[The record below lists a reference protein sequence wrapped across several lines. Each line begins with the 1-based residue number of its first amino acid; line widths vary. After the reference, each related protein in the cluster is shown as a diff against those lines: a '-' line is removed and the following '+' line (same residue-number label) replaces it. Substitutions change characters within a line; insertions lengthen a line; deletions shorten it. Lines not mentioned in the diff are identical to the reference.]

1 MRCHNNKIL
10 AWIILAVTLGVQS
23 VSHAQVGGG
32 IGGGASGGMGS
43 IPGAAYGGATDPSM
57 VQLTDGFRIIPTIS
71 AAQRYDSNVFFL
83 PKTAGLDRSDYV
95 STLAPQIRGLFAGS
109 GMKLNAT
116 VGATAEY
123 YVKNTDFNYVG
134 ANAGLSLN
142 LGPMLDRLWQGMIV
156 TITDSFQYTP
166 QPPAFLVGDQ
176 PTSTSTSGTTTP
188 QSNTQNLLINGM
200 QVARVSMTSNNF
212 AGTMSAPLTQSLSLS
227 GSYTQGFIRFGTSE
241 VQQVGLL
248 LNTSYQTFSVGILTK
263 LSPQDTV
270 TLSYLDSSYKYAE
283 ATGGT
288 FAARGGTVAWAHLF
302 SPSVTMSSTAGVQ
315 IFDGGLAGASSASTT
330 TSSTGVSGG
339 TSNSSSLIPT
349 GSLALTWR
357 DNSTSLSASYGLT
370 LTPSFQ
376 FDAQPLLTH
385 TVSFS
390 VVQVT
395 PIPQLVGLLSV
406 NYSRADEFGSGSTNS
421 ISYSSYG
428 ATGGALYK
436 FTPKTFLNCNY
447 QYSKY
452 DSLFG
457 SQGFSFARQL
467 VSVSLTQAFY

>member
-1 MRCHNNKIL
+1 
-10 AWIILAVTLGVQS
+10 
-23 VSHAQVGGG
+23 
-32 IGGGASGGMGS
+32 MGS

-57 VQLTDGFRIIPTIS
+57 VQLTDGFRIIPTIG
-71 AAQRYDSNVFFL
+71 AAQRYDSNVFL
-83 PKTAGLDRSDYV
+83 QPKTSGLDRSDYV
-95 STLAPQIRGLFAGS
+95 STLTPQLRGLFAGS
-109 GMKLNAT
+109 GMKVNAT

-123 YVKNTDFNYVG
+123 YAKNTDFNYVG

-166 QPPAFLVGDQ
+166 QPPSFLVGDQ
-176 PTSTSTSGTTTP
+176 PTTTSTSGTTP
-188 QSNTQNLLINGM
+188 QVNNTQNLLVNGT
-200 QVARVSMTSNNF
+200 QVGRVSSTSNNL
-212 AGTMSAPLTQSLSLS
+212 AGSLIAPLSQTLSLS
-227 GSYTQGFIRFGTSE
+227 GGYSQGFIRFGTSD

-248 LNTSYQTFSVGILTK
+248 LNTSYQTFNVGLLTK

-270 TLSYLDSSYKYAE
+270 TLSYLDSSYKYAN
-283 ATGGT
+283 AAGGS
-288 FAARGGTVAWAHLF
+288 FAARGGTLSWMHLF
-302 SPSVTMSSTAGVQ
+302 SPSVTMASTVGVQ
-315 IFDGGLAGASSASTT
+315 AFDGGSTGGVNSSTT
-330 TSSTGVSGG
+330 VSGNS
-339 TSNSSSLIPT
+339 SNSSSLVPT
-349 GSLALTWR
+349 GSFGLTWR
-357 DNSTSLSASYGLT
+357 DNSTSLSVAYGLS

-376 FDAQPLLTH
+376 FDAQPLLTN
-385 TVSFS
+385 TLSFS

-395 PIPQLVGLLSV
+395 PIPQLTGLLSV

-436 FTPKTFLNCNY
+436 FTSKTFLNCSY
-447 QYSKY
+447 QYFKY